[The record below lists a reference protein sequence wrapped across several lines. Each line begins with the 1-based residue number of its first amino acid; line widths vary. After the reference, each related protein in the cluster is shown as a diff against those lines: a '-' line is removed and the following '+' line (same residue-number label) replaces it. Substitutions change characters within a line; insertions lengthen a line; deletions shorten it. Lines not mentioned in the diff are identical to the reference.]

1 MSLARHY
8 IKERGVQT
16 AEGGETVSRGVDT
29 RIKAEKT
36 DAYNSLPDC
45 PRVIVFG
52 SGPGSVTVAREH
64 ALAGHYVK
72 LYRNLTLPQLSSV
85 SRPDLYTTAN
95 FDGFDIDEE
104 VIDFRSQPINNV
116 LNRFMDTYDL
126 FYIDGGSSL
135 TSFSGS
141 LKSPKLPTIYT
152 ASSFKQAYPR
162 KNTGKLQGTIVIVL
176 GIDSTSMHTARWA
189 RDLGATVS
197 IVSGKH
203 PHNPIR
209 EKGIDFGILHPP
221 YSVGEQD
228 MVAFIRS
235 DRTETETDIAS
246 PLFYYC
252 DVLIIGPA
260 PESLTAYDQRL
271 IGTDSTYVQ
280 RDTLVDP
287 TLTSTGQHRWTMKQQ
302 YH

>member
-16 AEGGETVSRGVDT
+16 AENGETISIGVDT
-29 RIKAEKT
+29 YDITDKT
-36 DAYNSLPDC
+36 TTCNFLPDC
-45 PRVIVFG
+45 QRVVIFG
-52 SGPGSVTVAREH
+52 SGPGAITVAREH
-64 ALAGHYVK
+64 ALAGHYVR
-72 LYRNLTLPQLSSV
+72 LYRNITLPQLSSV
-85 SRPDLYTTAN
+85 PRPDLYTTAN
-95 FDGFDIDEE
+95 FDRFDIDEE
-104 VIDFRSQPINNV
+104 VIDFRRQPINDV

-141 LKSPKLPTIYT
+141 LKSRKLPTIYT
-152 ASSFKQAYPR
+152 TSAFKHTYPHR
-162 KNTGKLQGTIVIVL
+162 NTGKLQGIVAIIL
-176 GIDSTSMHTARWA
+176 GSDSTSIHTARWA

-209 EKGIDFGILHPP
+209 EQNIDFGILHPP

-235 DRTETETDIAS
+235 DRTETVTDIAS

-252 DVLIIGPA
+252 DILIIGPA

-287 TLTSTGQHRWTMKQQ
+287 TLTLTGQSRWALRQQ
-302 YH
+302 YQ

>member
-1 MSLARHY
+1 MSLGRHY
-8 IKERGVQT
+8 IKERSVQT
-16 AEGGETVSRGVDT
+16 AENGEAVSRGVETHDRDGET
-29 RIKAEKT
+29 GAREL
-36 DAYNSLPDC
+36 LPDC
-45 PRVIVFG
+45 PRVVIFG
-52 SGPGSVTVAREH
+52 SGPGAITVAREH
-64 ALAGHYVK
+64 ALAGHYVR

-95 FDGFDIDEE
+95 FDGFDVDEE

-116 LNRFMDTYDL
+116 LDRFRDTYDL
-126 FYIDGGSSL
+126 FYLDSGCSL

-152 ASSFKQAYPR
+152 ESSFKRTYPR
-162 KNTGKLQGTIVIVL
+162 KNTGELQGSVVIVL
-176 GIDSTSMHTARWA
+176 GNDSTSMHTAKWA
-189 RDLGATVS
+189 RDLGAAVS

-209 EKGIDFGILHPP
+209 EQGITFGILHPP
-221 YSVGEQD
+221 YSLGEKD

-235 DRTETETDIAS
+235 DRTDELVDIAS

-252 DVLIIGPA
+252 DILIIGPA
-260 PESLTAYDQRL
+260 PESLTSHDQRL
-271 IGTDSTYVQ
+271 IGTDSTYIQ

-287 TLTSTGQHRWTMKQQ
+287 TLTLTGQHRWTMQKHQ
-302 YH
+302 